1 MDALAALHD
10 ANVYHRDVRPAN
22 IFVNGEN
29 EPILMDMGVVELAAD
44 AEATLHTSVGD
55 FMRAFAT
62 RPHSS

>member
-1 MDALAALHD
+1 
-10 ANVYHRDVRPAN
+10 
-22 IFVNGEN
+22 
-29 EPILMDMGVVELAAD
+29 MDMGVVELTAD